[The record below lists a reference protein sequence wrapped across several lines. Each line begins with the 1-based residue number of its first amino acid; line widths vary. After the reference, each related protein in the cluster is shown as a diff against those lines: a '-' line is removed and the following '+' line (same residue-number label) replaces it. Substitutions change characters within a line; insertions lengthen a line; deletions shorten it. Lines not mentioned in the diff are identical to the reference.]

1 MKNTTLIQEVQ
12 ALSEEDRFE
21 LISHLTQTLA
31 DPYAQNQTIYTETK
45 IQRSKDVS
53 KYKPKRV
60 MVLGLDSKSVLDAV
74 TEDRS
79 STSYTLLARL
89 QENRDQYSNFS
100 YIDKSNIDSRNLSRN
115 IDPWIK
121 KNLIVAVNTQEQIN
135 DIKSALAAAGL
146 SIELPAS
153 KKKKCYMFNPSLT
166 LPYSR
171 LDKGKHF
178 DTLYLIYQYL
188 KSYRTPAQIEYY
200 KIRKIYN
207 DALLAEYFRD
217 PDQCSFDEFLKRS
230 REYIKLCAKGCVPE
244 LPGWFKTKT

>member
-1 MKNTTLIQEVQ
+1 VKNTTLIQEVQ

-121 KNLIVAVNTQEQIN
+121 KNLIVGNTN
-135 DIKSALAAAGL
+135 ALISKGL
-146 SIELPAS
+146 RPHWQGDYFTSYFE
-153 KKKKCYMFNPSLT
+153 T
-166 LPYSR
+166 LMP
-171 LDKGKHF
+171 
-178 DTLYLIYQYL
+178 
-188 KSYRTPAQIEYY
+188 
-200 KIRKIYN
+200 
-207 DALLAEYFRD
+207 
-217 PDQCSFDEFLKRS
+217 
-230 REYIKLCAKGCVPE
+230 
-244 LPGWFKTKT
+244 